1 MKKYGKTGLLILSL
15 LLVAVMLCG
24 CASTADKSAAGEE
37 VFGNYDSAMEESEDA
52 AVNYSGAQ
60 KANKQSKD
68 ANDVTKNRKI
78 IEYVNL
84 SVETKTFD
92 KFIADIN
99 ATVEKSGGYIENSEI
114 GGNSYYGSENRTA
127 QLKIRIPKTKQS
139 DFSEFISKN
148 ANVVNRS
155 VNTEDVTNQYI
166 DTQSRIKALTLEKE
180 TLEKLISQAS
190 TMTDTL
196 TVYERLTGVIAEIES
211 YQGKLNQMDNL
222 IEYTTFTVYIDEV
235 EKETKVVNQNWF
247 ANTWNGLVD
256 NLTDIGNGL
265 LNFLSF
271 VISGLPYWIL
281 CGIIALIVIL
291 IIRHHKKKK
300 AKKSV
305 GGQ

>member
-1 MKKYGKTGLLILSL
+1 MKKYSKTGLLILSL
-15 LLVAVMLCG
+15 LIVAVMLCG
-24 CASTADKSAAGEE
+24 CGSVADKSAVNEE
-37 VFGNYDSAMEESEDA
+37 GYANYDSVTEDA
-52 AVNYSGAQ
+52 TVDYSGAK
-60 KANKQSKD
+60 KANLQSKD

-92 KFIADIN
+92 KLIADIN

-114 GGNSYYGSENRTA
+114 GGNSYYGPDNRTA

-148 ANVVNRS
+148 SNVVNRS

-180 TLEKLISQAS
+180 TLEKLLTQSS
-190 TMTDTL
+190 SMSDTL
-196 TVYERLTGVIAEIES
+196 TVYERLTGVITEIES
-211 YQGKLNQMDNL
+211 YQSKLNQMDNL

-235 EKETKVVNQNWF
+235 EKETKVVKQNWF
-247 ANTWNGLVD
+247 VNTWNDLVD

-265 LNFLSF
+265 LSFLSF
-271 VISGLPYWIL
+271 VIAGLPYWIL
-281 CGIIALIVIL
+281 LGIVAVVVIL
-291 IIRHHKKKK
+291 IIRRSRKKK
-300 AKKSV
+300 AKKSM
-305 GGQ
+305 GQ